1 MFRKISKPLVLII
14 IMIFPAIS
22 GLRQSLN
29 QSVHRDK
36 EKQRLS
42 RLTQSQGNHL
52 EIITSV
58 ERHGEPYSLFALS
71 VAGIGDINLD
81 GYDDIIVGNPYKGAG
96 EAFILF
102 GGAEM
107 DSIPD
112 IILHGENDGDGF
124 GEKVAC
130 GGDINGDGDPDF
142 IVSAPD
148 YPNRKGKGRV
158 YIYFGGSILDTIPDA
173 IFTGELNHSNLG
185 RASIAVGDVNGDH
198 ADDILV
204 GAPNY
209 LTITSRGK
217 AYLYFGGALLDSIPD
232 WMNEGDSSRALFAF
246 TKLAMGDVNGDG
258 LADLLINS
266 SPDVG
271 ELGKDHL
278 VVTEIFFSG
287 TQIDTLSDFSLID
300 NSPGNYQN
308 QILLCDDLNLDG
320 ADDFVI
326 NMNGPTNIYF
336 GGIDLDTIPDTY
348 LQHWYGAGINRIANA
363 GDVNGD
369 GWPDVLAGFYHLFF
383 KTASCG
389 LYLGSQKIDP
399 TVDWTAGGAGVSVD
413 GAGDVNGDGYDDII
427 VGMYSSPYTSVAW
440 GAAWVLAGNGDLQ
453 DIRTDVPEIEASG
466 PPGKHML
473 LQNYPNPFNQQTRI
487 RYRLSSKFEKQVTVT
502 IYDING
508 REVIKLADERQ
519 APGEYEVVW
528 DGRDQQGKEVSSG
541 MYLARL
547 SVGHSYQVKKLI
559 LIR

>member
-1 MFRKISKPLVLII
+1 MSREINKPLTLFIV
-14 IMIFPAIS
+14 MIFLLIS
-22 GLRQSLN
+22 DRPQSLS
-29 QSVHRDK
+29 QSAQSDR
-36 EKQRLS
+36 EKQQLN
-42 RLTQSQGNHL
+42 RLTQLQANHL
-52 EIITSV
+52 DIITSI

-96 EAFILF
+96 EALILL

-112 IILHGENDGDGF
+112 IILRGENDGDGF
-124 GEKVAC
+124 GEKVAS
-130 GGDINGDGDPDF
+130 GGDINGDGGPDF

-148 YPNRKGKGRV
+148 FPNRKGKGRA
-158 YIYFGGSILDTIPDA
+158 YIYFGGAILDSIPDA
-173 IFTGELNHSNLG
+173 IFTGELNYSNLG
-185 RASIAVGDVNGDH
+185 RASIAVGDVNGDQS
-198 ADDILV
+198 DDMLV

-232 WMNEGDSSRALFAF
+232 WMNQGDSSRALFAF
-246 TKLAMGDVNGDG
+246 TQLAIGDVNGDG

-266 SPDVG
+266 SPDIG

-287 TQIDTLSDFSLID
+287 VEMDTLSDLSLTD
-300 NSPGNYQN
+300 SSSGNYQN

-326 NMNGPTNIYF
+326 YMIDRVRVYF
-336 GGIDLDTIPDTY
+336 GGADIDTTADSY
-348 LQHWYGAGINRIANA
+348 LLPWYGASINRIASA

-369 GWPDVLAGFYHLFF
+369 GWLDILAGFYHLYF

-399 TVDWTAGGAGVSVD
+399 TVDWTAGGAGVSLD

-440 GAAWVLAGNGDLQ
+440 GAAWILAGKADLQ
-453 DIRTDVPEIEASG
+453 DIRSNVRQIEPSA
-466 PPGKHML
+466 PPDKHIL
-473 LQNYPNPFNQQTRI
+473 FQNYPNPFNAETTI
-487 RYRLSSKFEKQVTVT
+487 RYQLPQASAVTLT
-502 IYDING
+502 IYNLLGQQIRRLVN
-508 REVIKLADERQ
+508 ERQ
-519 APGEYEVVW
+519 LAGNYSIIW
-528 DGRDQQGKEVSSG
+528 DGRDEQGTILASGIYIYRLEAGSFVSS
-541 MYLARL
+541 
-547 SVGHSYQVKKLI
+547 KKLA
-559 LIR
+559 LVR